1 MDNGGPRVMIDPLQM
16 AEEGPRVLFVYLD
29 PHPSHRGFAEA
40 VGSDFW
46 HYNRYL
52 NKSKMPK
59 ILKSFVNGISLP
71 RYEIYLTEGGAPLA
85 PVAVKKLIHKNNI
98 HVNIIADETFMM
110 MRETPKEMSHNYRSY
125 VNLAHKFASKYID
138 GAIAVSELAKSN
150 AEEFV
155 DIPIRIA
162 HPYIEDELYKRIS
175 GIHPNIEGHTILSI
189 GHGTYPRKGMDI
201 LIEAFK
207 LVRDQ
212 YNDAELYIIGK
223 GHPRGWNDID
233 GVHVEGYVKDLTQ
246 YFKNSSVFVQAS
258 RVVDTFPVATLES
271 LRSGLPTIVTDL
283 VGTKEVIQ
291 DLDSNFIRKVDAEAI
306 SEAILFYFDLSASK
320 KAALSLK
327 SKEISK
333 KFNRE
338 EMCGLFRREFDLLLE
353 EIGVRT

>member
-1 MDNGGPRVMIDPLQM
+1 MDNGGPREITDPLQM
-16 AEEGPRVLFVYLD
+16 REEDPNVLFVYLD
-29 PHPSHRGFAEA
+29 PHPSHKGFAEA

-52 NKSKMPK
+52 NTSKIPK
-59 ILKSFVNGISLP
+59 IFKSFVNGISLP

-85 PVAVKKLIHKNNI
+85 PVAIKKIFHKNNTHI
-98 HVNIIADETFMM
+98 NIIADETFMM
-110 MRETPKEMSHNYRSY
+110 MRETPKEMRHNYRSY

-155 DIPIRIA
+155 DIPIRIV
-162 HPYIEDELYKRIS
+162 HPYIEDELYERLT
-175 GIHPNIEGHTILSI
+175 GIRPNLEGHTILSV

-212 YNDAELYIIGK
+212 YEDAELYIIGK
-223 GHPRGWNDID
+223 DHPRGWNDID
-233 GVHVEGYVKDLTQ
+233 GVHVEGYVEDLTH
-246 YFKNSSVFVQAS
+246 YFKNSSLFVQAS

-271 LRSGLPTIVTDL
+271 LRSGLPTIVTEL

-291 DLDSNFIRKVDAEAI
+291 ELDSNFIRKVDAEDI
-306 SEAILFYFDLSASK
+306 SEAILYYFDLSDSK
-320 KAALSLK
+320 RGALSLR

-338 EMCGLFRREFDLLLE
+338 EMCGLFRREFDLLLGE
-353 EIGVRT
+353 VGVRT